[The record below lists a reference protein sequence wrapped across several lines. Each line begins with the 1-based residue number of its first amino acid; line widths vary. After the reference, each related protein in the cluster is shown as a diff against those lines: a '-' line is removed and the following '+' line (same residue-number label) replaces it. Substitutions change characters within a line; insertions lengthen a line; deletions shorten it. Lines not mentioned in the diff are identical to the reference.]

1 MQPTNKQPSKSLP
14 TWNEAVLKALRSFPG
29 PVALRQLYA
38 KVRALAPELV
48 AGNPKHTD
56 AKIRQVVQRLARK
69 GLANHVRKGIWE
81 AARK

>member
-1 MQPTNKQPSKSLP
+1 MQPTTKQSSKFPS
-14 TWNEAVLKALRSFPG
+14 TWNAAVLKALHTFPG

-48 AGNPKHTD
+48 AGNPNHTD
-56 AKIRQVVQRLARK
+56 AKIRQVVQRLARQ
-69 GLANHVRKGIWE
+69 GLARHVRKGIWE